1 MPTCRSWRNGG
12 PRDRRILPRGDPAV
26 RWAARWI
33 AVLAVAVAVVLLAGS
48 RSEADPLEIAGFRL
62 DNGLEV
68 VVISDH
74 RAPVVTQMLWYRVG
88 SADEEPGKSGLAHLV
103 EHLMF
108 RGVRT
113 GEQVDASTLIKRIG
127 GEENA
132 FTSHDYTAYH
142 QTVVSNRLDVIMQLE
157 ARRMAGL
164 EVPAADLEI
173 ERKVVL
179 EERFVRVANSDAAR
193 FREQVNAATWLAY
206 PYRLPVI
213 GWEHEIRALELD
225 DVLEFHRRWYG
236 PDNAVLVLAGDLTE
250 ARARELAR
258 RYYGAIPRRG
268 IAPRSRVRE
277 PEQVVPRRL
286 AMRSPQVGQPSWQR
300 RYIAPGYATGLD
312 DAHALEVLSV
322 VLGGGT
328 TGRLYRSLVVEQKLA
343 VSAGC
348 WYRGDALGPTTFGFY
363 ASPSPGVG
371 LDVLEAAVEAE
382 VNRLLAEGV
391 TARERDTA
399 VRRLRRS
406 VILESDTVSGSARI
420 IGAALV
426 TGRSL
431 EAIRSWPERVAA
443 VTVDDIRRVAA
454 SVFRLERS
462 VTGEL
467 RPSRP

>member
-1 MPTCRSWRNGG
+1 MSTCRSWRNGG
-12 PRDRRILPRGDPAV
+12 PCNRRALPRGASV
-26 RWAARWI
+26 VVQAARWAA
-33 AVLAVAVAVVLLAGS
+33 ALAVVVAVVLLAGS
-48 RSEADPLEIAGFRL
+48 RSEAGPFEIAGFRL

-108 RGVRT
+108 RGAST

-142 QTVVSNRLDVIMQLE
+142 QTVVSDRLGVIMELE
-157 ARRMAGL
+157 ARRMARL
-164 EVPAADLEI
+164 EVLAGDLEI

-213 GWEHEIRALELD
+213 GWEHEIRALEFD
-225 DVLEFHRRWYG
+225 DVMEFHRRWYG
-236 PDNAVLVLAGDLTE
+236 PDNAVLVLAGDITE
-250 ARARELAR
+250 ARARRLAR
-258 RYYGAIPRRG
+258 RYYGAIPRRD
-268 IAPRSRVRE
+268 IAPRARVGE
-277 PEQVVPRRL
+277 PEQVAPRRL
-286 AMRSPQVGQPSWQR
+286 SMRSSQVGQPSWQR

-322 VLGGGT
+322 ILGGGT
-328 TGRLYRSLVVEQKLA
+328 TSRLYRSLVVEQELA

-348 WYRGDALGPTTFGFY
+348 WYRSDALGPTTFGFY

-371 LDVLEAAVEAE
+371 LDVLEAAVDAE
-382 VNRLLAEGV
+382 IDRVLAKGV

-406 VILESDTVSGSARI
+406 GILASDTVAGSARI

-431 EAIRSWPERVAA
+431 EEIRSWPERVAA
-443 VTVDDIRRVAA
+443 VTVEDIRRVAA